1 MCGGSR
7 QRLKLRS
14 YGKYGEV
21 TCRHFE
27 NAIRWWKESWNIHG
41 DTSYVLVKSIFRW
54 TTNHCVSCA
63 LPFTLTEINCR
74 LFDGNYEERAKQGII
89 ASARMFE
96 LPIERGTSAFVGRLS
111 PHLKT
116 RGQEWTEGLMH
127 FLCLSKPTFPYPT
140 LSPSNSLSLFLG
152 LGGLATSLTFRTLE

>member
-1 MCGGSR
+1 MAKW
-7 QRLKLRS
+7 L
-14 YGKYGEV
+14 V
-21 TCRHFE
+21 
-27 NAIRWWKESWNIHG
+27 
-41 DTSYVLVKSIFRW
+41 DTSKMLYVGEKNREIFTVTPRMCWWNLFFRW

-152 LGGLATSLTFRTLE
+152 LEGLATSLTFRTLE